1 MATGLGRQCMDMA
14 TSVHHMIAMQAGE
27 KHRVLPLRTNGGKW
41 MVEINQ
47 SFFFWRNIR
56 KLHVIF

>member
-1 MATGLGRQCMDMA
+1 MATGLGRQCMDMV

-47 SFFFWRNIR
+47 SFFFGEI
-56 KLHVIF
+56 